1 MAVLADW
8 EEGDGAFLHDSKKM
22 VVFPVYFRSKGE
34 PVHCAAM
41 KIDIKI
47 GEKWRAAE
55 REEPSGVL
63 MSLKT
68 GVCCEAPPL
77 FSEWG
82 PHEISSPH

>member
-1 MAVLADW
+1 V
-8 EEGDGAFLHDSKKM
+8 EPFLTTAKNM
-22 VVFPVYFRSKGE
+22 VIFHVSFCSLRRACV
-34 PVHCAAM
+34 AM

-47 GEKWRAAE
+47 GEKWRAVE

>member
-1 MAVLADW
+1 
-8 EEGDGAFLHDSKKM
+8 
-22 VVFPVYFRSKGE
+22 
-34 PVHCAAM
+34 M

-47 GEKWRAAE
+47 GEKWRAVE
-55 REEPSGVL
+55 REDPSGVLL

>member
-1 MAVLADW
+1 
-8 EEGDGAFLHDSKKM
+8 
-22 VVFPVYFRSKGE
+22 
-34 PVHCAAM
+34 M
-41 KIDIKI
+41 KIEIKI

-55 REEPSGVL
+55 RGEEPSSVL